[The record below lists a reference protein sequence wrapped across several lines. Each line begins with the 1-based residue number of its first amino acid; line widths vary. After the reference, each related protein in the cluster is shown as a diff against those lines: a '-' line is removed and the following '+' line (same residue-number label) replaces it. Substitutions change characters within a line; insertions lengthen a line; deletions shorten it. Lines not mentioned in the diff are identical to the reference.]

1 MSARK
6 SAEPSPE
13 HIARSNR
20 KRLAAEEG
28 ARALADVERQAIA
41 VRANMKRLREER
53 EAKEAVDAAH
63 QTTLPAPPL
72 KKRSRKPPRYSRVQ
86 SHQGNLKQKCST

>member
-13 HIARSNR
+13 GIARLNR

-28 ARALADVERQAIA
+28 ARAMADAERQAVD
-41 VRANMKRLREER
+41 VR
-53 EAKEAVDAAH
+53 
-63 QTTLPAPPL
+63 
-72 KKRSRKPPRYSRVQ
+72 
-86 SHQGNLKQKCST
+86 

>member
-13 HIARSNR
+13 GIARSNR

-28 ARALADVERQAIA
+28 ARALADVEKQAAA
-41 VRANMKRLREER
+41 VRANMTRLREMR
-53 EAKEAVDAAH
+53 EAKEAADAALRI
-63 QTTLPAPPL
+63 TSPVPML
-72 KKRSRKPPRYSRVQ
+72 KKRSRKPS
-86 SHQGNLKQKCST
+86 S